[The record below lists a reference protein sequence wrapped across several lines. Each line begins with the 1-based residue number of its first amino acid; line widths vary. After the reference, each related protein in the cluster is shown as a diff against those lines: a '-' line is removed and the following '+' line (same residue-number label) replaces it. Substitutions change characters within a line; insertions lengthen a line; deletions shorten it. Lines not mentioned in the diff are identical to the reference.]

1 MVTTLPYGS
10 WPSSLTADLLAT
22 GGIRL
27 GSPHLVGQEVW
38 WVEGI
43 ATEGGRQAIVRT
55 DGPVSLPLPE
65 GPVADGD
72 ADTARASTP
81 ARSAAFGPSVTVLPA
96 PYNARSRVHEY
107 GGTSWTAIP
116 DSAFEV
122 DAGGGAEAGG
132 APGHAAEEGHAPSAD
147 PAARPPLVLF
157 VDFEDQRV
165 HAFREGEQPR
175 PLTPVG
181 PEVASA
187 HGPSL
192 RWVDPTVVTLPG
204 GEVEVWWVCEDHAGV
219 VGRSDVEDAGAGT
232 DGARPQAG
240 TDGPHPQADV
250 DGPRADAD
258 DPRTDADGAPHIERS
273 IVAVPLD
280 GSAAEDPS
288 ALRRVTPASRF
299 VAHPRLSPDGRRL
312 AWISWEHPQMP
323 WDGTLLHVAPLLN
336 GSTGEGEVV
345 AGGTEVSVLQPEWLD
360 EEHLMFLSDTT
371 GWWNPWVWSAQ
382 DGARQVLEREE
393 EFAGPMWTLG
403 TTWYQV
409 LDADRALVQHGRAA
423 TSLSVLRLSTGEL
436 APLDCPLTGVGTA
449 RRREDGLL
457 VLDGASPTQFMAI
470 HVAELRL
477 DDDSS
482 AAAASDAAPSAG
494 APDPAV
500 SAGVQDPAPSAGA
513 PDPVPSAAPSPT
525 PLAVLRS
532 SREDAPDPGLLPEA
546 ESLEVPLP
554 DGGVVHAI
562 VHRPRQEG
570 FTGREDEL
578 PPFIAQVHGG
588 PTAHVA
594 PVLSLPIAYYTSRG
608 LGVVVVNYG
617 GSTGYGRAYRDR
629 LRGQWGVVDVA
640 DTVAVMEHLVAEGIA
655 DGKRLAIEGGSA
667 GGWTTLACL
676 TRTDA
681 FAAGVSSFGVAELEQ
696 FRLDTHDFESRYIDG
711 LVGPYPERRDL
722 YVERA
727 PLSHVDE
734 LEVPVLLLQGD
745 EDRIVPPS
753 QSEAFRDA
761 LAAKGIPHAYLLFA
775 GEQHGFRKAET
786 VVEAIEASLSF
797 YGQVLGF
804 SPACVP
810 VLSLQRGRA

>member
-10 WPSSLTADLLAT
+10 WPSSLTAELLAT
-22 GGIRL
+22 GGTRL
-27 GSPHLVGQEVW
+27 GSPRLVGEEVW
-38 WVEGI
+38 WTEGI

-55 DGPVSLPLPE
+55 P
-65 GPVADGD
+65 GPVALPQGEG
-72 ADTARASTP
+72 AAGGPVGEAAAAEPAPAEPALAEPAPAESTAAGP
-81 ARSAAFGPSVTVLPA
+81 AVAEPVTVLPA
-96 PYNARSRVHEY
+96 PFNARSRVHEY
-107 GGTSWTAIP
+107 GGASWTVVPEA
-116 DSAFEV
+116 SAS
-122 DAGGGAEAGG
+122 D
-132 APGHAAEEGHAPSAD
+132 
-147 PAARPPLVLF
+147 ARPLVVF
-157 VDFEDQRV
+157 VNFDDQRV
-165 HAFREGEQPR
+165 HALREGEQPR

-181 PEVASA
+181 PEVGSA

-192 RWVDPTVVTLPG
+192 RWADPTVVTLADG
-204 GEVEVWWVCEDHAGV
+204 AVEVWWICEDHTG
-219 VGRSDVEDAGAGT
+219 GAQG
-232 DGARPQAG
+232 
-240 TDGPHPQADV
+240 
-250 DGPRADAD
+250 
-258 DPRTDADGAPHIERS
+258 PRTDADGAPHIERYV
-273 IVAVPLD
+273 VAVPLD

-299 VAHPRLSPDGRRL
+299 VAHPRLSPDGTRL
-312 AWISWEHPQMP
+312 AWLSWEHPQMP
-323 WDGTLLHVAPLLN
+323 WDGTALHVAPLLD
-336 GSTGEGEVV
+336 GSAGEGEIV
-345 AGGTEVSVLQPEWLD
+345 AGGADVSVMQPEWLD
-360 EEHLMFLSDTT
+360 DERLMLLSDAT
-371 GWWNPWVWSAQ
+371 GWWNPWVWSAD
-382 DGARQVLEREE
+382 DGARQVLSREE
-393 EFAGPMWTLG
+393 EFAGPMWALG

-423 TSLSVLRLSTGEL
+423 TSLSVLRISTGEL
-436 APLDCPLTGVGTA
+436 AGLDCPLTAIGSA
-449 RRREDGLL
+449 QRREDGLL
-457 VLDGASPTQFMAI
+457 VLDGASPTQFDAI
-470 HVAELRL
+470 HVAALRL
-477 DDDSS
+477 GDDPAQARPS
-482 AAAASDAAPSAG
+482 AASAASADAAPSA
-494 APDPAV
+494 AQ
-500 SAGVQDPAPSAGA
+500 SA
-513 PDPVPSAAPSPT
+513 SAAPSLSTASASPPGPSLS
-525 PLAVLRS
+525 PLTLLRS
-532 SREDAPDPGLLPEA
+532 SRDDAPDPGLLPEA
-546 ESLEVPLP
+546 ESIEVPLP

-570 FTGREDEL
+570 LAGREGEL

-588 PTAHVA
+588 PTAHVP

-617 GSTGYGRAYRDR
+617 GSSGYGREYRNR

-655 DGKRLAIEGGSA
+655 DGDRLAIEGGSA

-681 FAAGVSSFGVAELEQ
+681 FAAGVSSFGVAELED

-761 LAAKGIPHAYLLFA
+761 LAAKGIPHAYLLFE

-786 VVEAIEASLSF
+786 IIEAIEASLSF

-810 VLSLQRGRA
+810 VLALQRG